1 MKRNRILWFVV
12 LIVVIATIA
21 TSLKTSYSQQ
31 NQKQSEVKSN
41 PTPFI
46 NPPEKERDKEATPI
60 VDFNGANANIEQSR
74 INKNARYD
82 KYKFVESESPNT
94 YEVIQHPGENDKEL
108 DMPVEESDLIIE
120 GQVTD
125 SKAFLSND
133 KTGIYSEFT
142 IAVSKVLKN
151 AGGDSI
157 KADENIAAER
167 PGGRV
172 RYPSGEIT
180 RYTMSGLGSPSINS
194 KYLFFL
200 TKTKE
205 NGYKILTG
213 YELKNGKVLALD
225 GGRTYQRSGVKT
237 VFDNHNGRDYESF
250 VNEIKKMIEKTKE
263 ANKNEK
269 VHF

>member
-1 MKRNRILWFVV
+1 MNAKTLLTLSLI
-12 LIVVIATIA
+12 LIVLSVGTII
-21 TSLKTSYSQQ
+21 TINSQTQ
-31 NQKQSEVKSN
+31 TNQSQTQTNQPQDNSAAKK
-41 PTPFI
+41 I
-46 NPPEKERDKEATPI
+46 DDEATPI
-60 VDFNGANANIEQSR
+60 VDFNVANLNIEQSR
-74 INKNARYD
+74 IKKNARYD
-82 KYKFVESESPNT
+82 KYKFVVSEPPPSAG
-94 YEVIQHPGENDKEL
+94 EFIQFPGENDREL

-151 AGGDSI
+151 DYGDWI
-157 KADENIAAER
+157 KENENMVVER
-167 PGGRV
+167 FGGRV
-172 RYPSGEIT
+172 RYPSGEII

-213 YELKNGKVLALD
+213 YELKEGKVFALD
-225 GGRTYQRSGVKT
+225 GARTFRRNVEKT
-237 VFDNHNGRDYESF
+237 VFDNHNGRDYKSF
-250 VNEIKKMIEKTKE
+250 INEIKQKIEKRE
-263 ANKNEK
+263 GGN
-269 VHF
+269 

>member
-1 MKRNRILWFVV
+1 MKLKNKTLLALALLLVALSV
-12 LIVVIATIA
+12 GTIVTINSQTQTSKQQDKSAT
-21 TSLKTSYSQQ
+21 
-31 NQKQSEVKSN
+31 
-41 PTPFI
+41 
-46 NPPEKERDKEATPI
+46 KEIDDEATPI
-60 VDFNGANANIEQSR
+60 VDFNVANLNIDQSR

-82 KYKFVESESPNT
+82 KYSFVESEPPPNAG
-94 YEVIQHPGENDKEL
+94 EVIQFPGENDREL

-133 KTGIYSEFT
+133 KSGIYSEFT

-151 AGGDSI
+151 TAGDSSI
-157 KADENIAAER
+157 KANENMVVER
-167 PGGRV
+167 LGGRV
-172 RYPSGEIT
+172 RYPSGKII
-180 RYTMSGLGSPSINS
+180 RYVMSGLGSPSINS

-205 NGYKILTG
+205 NAYRILTG
-213 YELKNGKVLALD
+213 YEFKNDKVFALD
-225 GGRTYQRSGVKT
+225 GARTFRRSVEKK

-250 VNEIKKMIEKTKE
+250 VNEIKKAIENRKE

-269 VHF
+269 VPS